1 MFFWN
6 EIEKKNAKQ
15 KKIRPADDVD
25 FQSDS
30 DRNYGIYSG
39 RTLLPYAG
47 ADSKLLKDTLT
58 KMQK

>member
-30 DRNYGIYSG
+30 DSNYGIYSG
-39 RTLLPYAG
+39 SSLLPYVG
-47 ADSKLLKDTLT
+47 ADSKLLEDTLA